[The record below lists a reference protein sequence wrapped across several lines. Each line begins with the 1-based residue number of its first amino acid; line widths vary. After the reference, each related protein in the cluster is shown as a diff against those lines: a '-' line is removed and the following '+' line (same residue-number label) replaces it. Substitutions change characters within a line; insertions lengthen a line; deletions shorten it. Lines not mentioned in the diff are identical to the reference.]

1 LIKVAFVQRLCRQGH
16 SASSGPA
23 VATRK
28 PWPLERGAM
37 RWSRAFL
44 PVLKESPAD
53 AQIVSHKLM
62 LRAGLVRQTSAGIYA
77 WLPLGFRVLQKV
89 EQIVREEQ
97 DRAGAQEMLM
107 PTLQPADLWRESGR
121 YDAYGPEMLRIR
133 DRHDREMLYGPTNED
148 MITALFRDEVKSYRD
163 LPRTLYHIQWKFRDE
178 VRPRFGVMRGRE
190 FLMKDAYSFDVD
202 EAGARQSYYTQM
214 LAYLRTF
221 QRIGI
226 QAVPMKAASGPIG
239 GDLSHEFI
247 VLAPT
252 GESEVFYDAAYEAF
266 DWSQSDL
273 RYGDEAGLQSLFDRV
288 SSTYAATDET
298 HDVAKWEA
306 VPEDMRR
313 NGRGIEVGHI
323 FYFGDKYSAAMDLRV
338 SGPDGR
344 PVTPMMGS
352 YGVGVSRLVGA
363 IIEASHDEAG
373 IVWPDAVA
381 PWRVGIVTMRAD
393 DAASAAA
400 ADALYTQLTGSGV
413 ETLYDDRH
421 ERGGAKLASMDLI
434 GLPWQ
439 AIVGP
444 RGIASGT
451 IELKRRSTGER
462 EELSMES
469 ALARLTE

>member
-1 LIKVAFVQRLCRQGH
+1 
-16 SASSGPA
+16 
-23 VATRK
+23 
-28 PWPLERGAM
+28 M

-62 LRAGLVRQTSAGIYA
+62 LRAGLVRQTAAGIYA
-77 WLPLGFRVLQKV
+77 WLPLGFRVLKKI

-97 DRAGAQEMLM
+97 DRAGAQELLM
-107 PTLQPADLWRESGR
+107 PTLQSAELWKESGR

-133 DRHDREMLYGPTNED
+133 DRHDREMLYGPTNEE
-148 MITALFRDEVKSYRD
+148 MITMLFRDEVKSYRE
-163 LPRTLYHIQWKFRDE
+163 LPRMLYHIQWKFRDE

-190 FLMKDAYSFDVD
+190 FLMKDAYSFDLD
-202 EAGARQSYYTQM
+202 EAGARQSYYTQL

-221 QRIGI
+221 QRMGI
-226 QAVPMKAASGPIG
+226 QAVPMKADPGPIG

-252 GESEVFYDAAYEAF
+252 GESEVFYDSAF
-266 DWSQSDL
+266 EEIDWHRDEL
-273 RYGDEAGLQSLFDRV
+273 RYDDAAGLQALFDQV

-298 HDVAKWEA
+298 HDVAKWELVSEA
-306 VPEDMRR
+306 KRR
-313 NGRGIEVGHI
+313 TGRGIEVGHI
-323 FYFGDKYSAAMDLRV
+323 FYFGDKYSGPMGMRV

-373 IVWPDAVA
+373 IIWPEAVA
-381 PWRVGIVTMRAD
+381 PWRIGIVTMRAD
-393 DAASAAA
+393 DEASVVAAEN
-400 ADALYTQLTGSGV
+400 LYEQLREAGRDI
-413 ETLYDDRH
+413 LYDDRD
-421 ERGGAKLASMDLI
+421 ERGGVKLGSMDLI

-439 AIVGP
+439 VIVGP

-451 IELKRRSTGER
+451 VELKRRSTGER
-462 EELSMES
+462 EELSIES
-469 ALARLTE
+469 AIARLTE